1 MQTREC
7 DIAIIGGGVIGL
19 ACAWYLRAAGRDV
32 VVLERAAPGA
42 GASHGNC
49 GTLTPSHAPPLPEP
63 GVVRR
68 ALGWM
73 LRPDAPLY
81 VPPRFDPALWAWLL
95 RFAARCN
102 SADHA
107 HATRVRA
114 QLLNRSRTA
123 LDELLQATGI
133 DCGFARKGLLYVFR
147 DPAWQ
152 ARFGDLP
159 EALAP
164 LGIRAEAW
172 DGARTA
178 SEEPALKPGVTGGIL
193 FPDDAQL
200 RPDRLVAGLARATRA
215 AGVELREHAEI
226 TDFELRHGRIQ
237 ALHAGELRLQPR
249 EVVLAA
255 GAWSPRL
262 GRRLGLRL
270 PIQPG
275 KGYSMTFA
283 PQSPAPRRALVLK
296 EPSVCVTAWEDGFR
310 IGSTME
316 FSGYDTRLNSVR
328 LGALRRAAA
337 EFLAGPELGEPLE
350 TWYGW
355 RPMSSDDIPV
365 IGRAP
370 GLENLVVAT
379 GHGMLGVSMAAATGE
394 LVRDILAG
402 TAAEDRL
409 RPLSPARFT

>member
-7 DIAIIGGGVIGL
+7 DVVIIGAGVIGL

-49 GTLTPSHAPPLPEP
+49 GTLTPSHAPPLPAP
-63 GVVRR
+63 GVLRR
-68 ALGWM
+68 AFGWM
-73 LRPDAPLY
+73 LRADAPLY
-81 VPPRFDPALWAWLL
+81 IPPRFDPALWAWLL

-102 SADHA
+102 STDHA

-114 QLLNRSRTA
+114 KLLNRSLQA
-123 LDELLQATGI
+123 LDGLLAATGI
-133 DCGFARKGLLYVFR
+133 ECSFSRGGLLYVFR
-147 DPAWQ
+147 NPDWRAHY
-152 ARFGDLP
+152 GSLP
-159 EALAP
+159 ENLAQ

-172 DGARTA
+172 DGARMA
-178 SEEPALKPGVTGGIL
+178 HEEPALKPGVTGGIL

-200 RPDRLVAGLARATRA
+200 RPDRLVAGLARVVRA
-215 AGVELREHAEI
+215 AGVEILEQSEAG
-226 TDFELRHGRIQ
+226 DFELRGGRILSVQ
-237 ALHAGELRLQPR
+237 AGPLRLQPR

-255 GAWSPRL
+255 WAWSPAL

-275 KGYSMTFA
+275 KGYSMTFSPPA
-283 PQSPAPRRALVLK
+283 PAPRRALVLK
-296 EPSVCVTAWEDGFR
+296 EPSVYATAWEDGFR

-316 FSGYDTRLNSVR
+316 FSGYDARLNAVR
-328 LGALRRAAA
+328 LGALRRAAD
-337 EFLAGPELGEPLE
+337 EFLAGPELGEPVE

-355 RPMSSDDIPV
+355 RPMTSDDIPV

-370 GLENLVVAT
+370 GLQNLVVAT
-379 GHGMLGVSMAAATGE
+379 GHGMLGMSMAAATGE

-402 TAAEDRL
+402 TATEDWL